1 MLRAREVVF
10 FFLSAVCI
18 AAPAAH
24 AHHSWSNDYDL
35 SRSTVIS
42 GTVARFVYQNPH
54 SSIVI
59 DVLDPN
65 GKRERWTAGWG
76 SPQRLRERGID
87 AQWLRAGDPVYV
99 IGNPHRNEKTRA
111 LRVQS
116 LQRLDDASA
125 QD

>member
-1 MLRAREVVF
+1 MMSAREVVF
-10 FFLSAVCI
+10 FLLGAGCT
-18 AAPAAH
+18 AAPIAH

-76 SPQRLRERGID
+76 SPQRLRERGIH

-116 LQRLDDASA
+116 LQRLDAAAERD
-125 QD
+125 